1 MTKMAAAIPRSLSI
15 GCTTLLDVF
24 ARLLWPV
31 RVNRD
36 SPLLR
41 LSTLFPPSE
50 LTAAP
55 ATEIKKKPDLTRA
68 ALGAAIL
75 EASALA
81 DLPFQVAI
89 LHPGV
94 ADRRTN
100 RPGKKSWRCHCPQ
113 YGRFSS

>member
-15 GCTTLLDVF
+15 GCTTLLDFF

-68 ALGAAIL
+68 ALGAAVL

-89 LHPGV
+89 LHPCV

-100 RPGKKSWRCHCPQ
+100 
-113 YGRFSS
+113 